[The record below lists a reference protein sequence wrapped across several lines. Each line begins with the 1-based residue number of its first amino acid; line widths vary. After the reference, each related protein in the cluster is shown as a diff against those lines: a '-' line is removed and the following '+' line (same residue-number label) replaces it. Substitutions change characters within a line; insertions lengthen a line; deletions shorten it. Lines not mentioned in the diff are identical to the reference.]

1 MSYSVVRLQ
10 RELAARSRI
19 GVIGVQRMGTAQTG
33 DWNRVV
39 GLDGRIGIRDAWTI
53 DWWGAASATP
63 GPDGDAA
70 AYSARLGYETGSWS
84 NLARIIQVGRGFDP
98 QVGFLNRGGGYR
110 FYEGTVMW
118 KKRFPGVP
126 WLKDWHPHVG
136 YRGYYGLDGYWQ
148 EGRIHLDITEVSLAN
163 GAMIGP
169 EVNIEHQGLQQ
180 PFAIASNVTLP
191 VGSYDYT
198 SLGLDFGTNPS
209 ARLELPHDITPG
221 RVQRRAP
228 GPGHLYPHADCRAH
242 RLVLHAPRAAPDAG
256 PVQQSGPHLDGERA
270 VRLARHGG
278 HGIVR
283 RLQ

>member
-1 MSYSVVRLQ
+1 MSSAPTSRGF
-10 RELAARSRI
+10 RCSFPKSGRSSS
-19 GVIGVQRMGTAQTG
+19 RMPGSSPP
-33 DWNRVV
+33 
-39 GLDGRIGIRDAWTI
+39 GLRRRSICSSP
-53 DWWGAASATP
+53 AASAAP

-84 NLARIIQVGRGFDP
+84 NLARIIQVGRDFDP

-169 EVNIEHQGLQQ
+169 EVNIEHQGLTQ
-180 PFAIASNVTLP
+180 PFAIASTVTLP
-191 VGSYDYT
+191 VGSYDYR
-198 SLGLDFGTNPS
+198 SVGLDFGTNLS
-209 ARLELPHDITPG
+209 APVAVTL
-221 RVQRRAP
+221 RA
-228 GPGHLYPHADCRAH
+228 D
-242 RLVLHAPRAAPDAG
+242 V
-256 PVQQSGPHLDGERA
+256 
-270 VRLARHGG
+270 
-278 HGIVR
+278 
-283 RLQ
+283 